1 MSRRHGLE
9 LAGVAVYAL
18 VDWLVIMAPAFAI
31 ELAGDRGGLGDTE
44 GLDLLSASAV
54 IATIHAIVAARRLR
68 DEERM
73 AVRRADVWIASIDA
87 LVVLALGTTLLVLAG
102 LVSFPDEHAALANRG
117 YPVVLLW
124 AGLQILAVLL
134 AEVTGRLVFRWLE
147 PPEVAAPGTG
157 SAAPGGETEAGEGAV
172 TGADTDGHVGADDTD
187 QDRPD
192 ARQAPTGG

>member
-1 MSRRHGLE
+1 VSRRHGLE
-9 LAGVAVYAL
+9 VAGVAVYAI
-18 VDWLVIMAPAFAI
+18 VDWLVIMAPALAI
-31 ELAGDRGGLGDTE
+31 EFAGDRGGLGDTE
-44 GLDLLSASAV
+44 GLDLLGASAV

-87 LVVLALGTTLLVLAG
+87 LVVLALATTLLVLVG

-124 AGLQILAVLL
+124 AGLQIVAVVL

-147 PPEVAAPGTG
+147 PREVVTDDAAGDPDE
-157 SAAPGGETEAGEGAV
+157 SAP
-172 TGADTDGHVGADDTD
+172 
-187 QDRPD
+187 
-192 ARQAPTGG
+192 RQAATRG